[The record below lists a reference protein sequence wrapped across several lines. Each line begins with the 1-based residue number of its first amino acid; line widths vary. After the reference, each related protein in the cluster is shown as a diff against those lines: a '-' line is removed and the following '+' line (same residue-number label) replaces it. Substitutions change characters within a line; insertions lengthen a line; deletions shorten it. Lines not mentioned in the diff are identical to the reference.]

1 MTALPIDSAIPDLL
15 AALRDHGQA
24 VLQAPPGAGKTTRVP
39 LALMEAG
46 LAPGRI
52 LMLEPR
58 RIAARAAA
66 ERMADTLGESPGDRV
81 GYRIRG
87 EAKVSSRTRI
97 EVLTEGIL
105 NRMLQSDPELP
116 GISAILFDEFHERS
130 LNADLGLALALE
142 VRAALRPDLILL
154 PMSATLDAGPVAE
167 LMGGAPVVTSE
178 GRHFDVDIRW
188 AERPAPKGR
197 SVAQAAADLAA
208 RAATETSGGILVFLP
223 GAGEIRTAARIL
235 TDSLGPGY
243 AIRPLYGAM
252 PFKDQRRAIAPE
264 PDTSIRKVVLATSI
278 AETSLTIEDIRVV
291 VDSGWTRRARF
302 DPGTGMS
309 RLVTERVSRAEA
321 TQRAG
326 RAGRVAEGQAYRLW
340 TKGEDGALLPYAPP
354 EITVADLADLALE
367 LALWGSADLSFL
379 TPPPE
384 AALTKARTLLRDLGA
399 LDGSDHITEHGRRL
413 AALPVHPRLAHM
425 LLRAG
430 RAAAPI
436 AALMSGRHI
445 PGMPGADLVPRL
457 EMISGRRAPPATG
470 RGAVADLTREARRLA
485 AGLPSEG
492 AYSAGQMA
500 ALAYPDRIGKR
511 RPGEAPRYLLSG
523 GRGAVLPE
531 DDSLAGSPFLV
542 ATDLDG
548 AGREARIRGA
558 IAITEAEIR
567 EICADRITKVHESHW
582 SRRHNRVE
590 ARAEE
595 RLGAVALSAARWTD
609 APQDALTRAMC
620 DGIRELGLALSP
632 AAERFRARVAL
643 LRTERPDM
651 PDLSDAA
658 LLAGL
663 EDWLAP
669 HLGGVTTAAA
679 WRAFDATDALRA
691 MLSWDQLQAVD
702 KAAPAHFITPLGRKV
717 PIDYGQ
723 DLPTIELRLQEVFG
737 QTTHPRVGGAPLRLV
752 LLSPAQRPV
761 QVTTDLPRFWADSYA
776 DVRKDMRGQYPKH
789 PWPEDPTTAPPTT
802 RTKRAS
808 GRGH

>member
-1 MTALPIDSAIPDLL
+1 MTALPIDAALPDLM

-39 LALMEAG
+39 LALLEAG

-66 ERMADTLGESPGDRV
+66 ERMARTLGESPGETV

-87 EAKVSSRTRI
+87 EAKVSAGTRI

-116 GISAILFDEFHERS
+116 GVSAILFDEFHERS
-130 LNADLGLALALE
+130 LNADLGLALSLE

-154 PMSATLDAGPVAE
+154 PMSATLDAAPVAD
-167 LMGGAPVVTSE
+167 LMGGAPVITSE
-178 GRHFDVDIRW
+178 GRRFDVEIRW

-197 SVAQAAADLAA
+197 PLAQATADLAQ
-208 RAATETSGGILVFLP
+208 RAAAETSGGILVFLP
-223 GAGEIRTAARIL
+223 GAGEIRAAARML
-235 TDSLGPGY
+235 KQGLGPGF

-252 PFKDQRRAIAPE
+252 PFADQRRAIAPE
-264 PDTSIRKVVLATSI
+264 TDPAIRKVVLATSI

-340 TKGEDGALLPYAPP
+340 TKGEDGALLPFAPP
-354 EITVADLADLALE
+354 EIEVADLAGLALD
-367 LALWGSADLSFL
+367 LALWGSADLAFL
-379 TPPPE
+379 TPPPDGALAE
-384 AALTKARTLLRDLGA
+384 ARALLRDLGA
-399 LDGSDHITEHGRRL
+399 LDRQDHITGHGRRI
-413 AALPVHPRLAHM
+413 AARPVHPRLAHM
-425 LLRAG
+425 LLCAG
-430 RAAAPI
+430 RRAAPL
-436 AALMSGRHI
+436 AALMAGRPL
-445 PGMPGADLVPRL
+445 PGMSGADLVPRL
-457 EMISGRRAPPATG
+457 EMIAGRRSPPASA
-470 RGAVADLTREARRLA
+470 RSALADLTREARRLA
-485 AGLPSEG
+485 EGLPSG
-492 AYSAGQMA
+492 NGYGPAQMA

-511 RPGEAPRYLLSG
+511 RPGDAPRYLLSG
-523 GRGAVLPE
+523 GRGAVLYD
-531 DDSLAGSPFLV
+531 DDSLAGCPFLV

-558 IAITEAEIR
+558 IAVTEAEIR
-567 EICADRITKVHESHW
+567 EIFADRITPDQICRW
-582 SRRHNRVE
+582 SRRQGRVE
-590 ARAEE
+590 ARIEE
-595 RLGAVALSAARWTD
+595 RLGAVALSERRWTE
-609 APQDALTRAMC
+609 APPDALARAMC
-620 DGIRELGLALSP
+620 DGIREIGLTLSP

-643 LRTERPDM
+643 LRDTRPDL
-651 PDLSDAA
+651 PDLSDTA

-669 HLGGVTTAAA
+669 HLGGITTAAA

-691 MLSWDQLQAVD
+691 MLNWDQAQAVD
-702 KAAPAHFITPLGRKV
+702 RAAPAHFVTPLGRRV

-723 DLPTIELRLQEVFG
+723 DLPTIELRLQELFG
-737 QTTHPRVGGAPLRLV
+737 QTRHPCIGGQPLRLV

-761 QVTTDLPRFWADSYA
+761 QVTTDLPRFWADSYG
-776 DVRKDMRGQYPKH
+776 DVRKDMRGRYPRH
-789 PWPEDPTTAPPTT
+789 PWPEDPTSAPPTT
-802 RTKRAS
+802 RTKRAVD
-808 GRGH
+808 RKN